1 MGYSAAIS
9 VLSGRQ
15 PAASLYADG
24 RSSDDVIGIR
34 YEAFNKIKTKNP
46 NVTTIMYLNSMFNF
60 AMYNLAGLVN
70 TAEAAGNK
78 MLLRDANNELVILCN
93 DGNYYCNVRVSVS
106 GSVSVCSRE
115 EGSLSRGGYLF
126 VWLLVCL
133 SVVKSTWQHACKTG
147 PTPPPPIS
155 NGVVDAG
162 RGGWG

>member
-15 PAASLYADG
+15 PATSLYADG
-24 RSSDDVIGIR
+24 RTSDDVIGIR

-93 DGNYYCNVRVSVS
+93 DGNYYCNVSVSV
-106 GSVSVCSRE
+106 SVSVCLCLCLQSR
-115 EGSLSRGGYLF
+115 RGFFVARGLF
-126 VWLLVCL
+126 VCLVVGMFVCGKEHLAVCL
-133 SVVKSTWQHACKTG
+133 QDRTNTTAPHL
-147 PTPPPPIS
+147 
-155 NGVVDAG
+155 
-162 RGGWG
+162 